1 MIMKINA
8 LDILKEKGLSN
19 TGPRKR
25 ILEILIGDQGPLSAS
40 EVYQKLEFEGLC
52 HNESTVYRNL
62 QKFLEADIIQSFTL
76 NDGIARFEFKKGHHH
91 HIVCIK
97 CKKMDCLNLCQVEK
111 LFDEA
116 IKKHGFMPVS
126 HHLEFYG
133 LCKGCST
140 APLK

>member
-1 MIMKINA
+1 MKQNA

-25 ILEILIGDQGPLSAS
+25 ILEILIGHKGPLSAS

-62 QKFLEADIIQSFTL
+62 QKFLEADMIQTFTL

-97 CKKMDCLNLCQVEK
+97 CKKMDCLNLCQIEK
-111 LFDEA
+111 LFDET
-116 IKKHGFMPVS
+116 IKNHGFMPVS
-126 HHLEFYG
+126 HNLEFYG
-133 LCKGCST
+133 LCKSCST